1 MNEIQDAVFHKLFM
15 TYLLIVSLLDIYIFF
30 SASDKVFKATIIVPL
45 NFCIFIT
52 LAYTALAESELTSF
66 EEYL

>member
-1 MNEIQDAVFHKLFM
+1 MFHKMFM
-15 TYLLIVSLLDIYIFF
+15 TYFLIVSLLDIYIIF

-52 LAYTALAESELTSF
+52 LAYTALAENELTSF